1 MIAVANRRR
10 LRGFTLIEVLVALAI
25 LSAAALVLATA
36 FANVI
41 RDYDAVFHRKD
52 HAGDLQMIR
61 AAVCATSDL
70 ATAEEWNDIVLPDN
84 RKGRWRVSVTPG
96 EIADLFAV
104 DCQIEITG
112 GVSEDNFSTTDHM
125 MLLRPT
131 WSQPADRETLRA
143 ASRDK
148 LAQRQ
153 WN

>member
-1 MIAVANRRR
+1 MIVRAPQSRI
-10 LRGFTLIEVLVALAI
+10 RGFTLIEVLVALAI

-41 RDYDAVFHRKD
+41 RDYDAVFHHKD
-52 HAGDLQMIR
+52 RAGDLQMIR

-70 ATAEEWNDIVLPDN
+70 PTAEEWNDIVLPDN
-84 RKGRWRVSVTPG
+84 RKGRWRVAVTPG
-96 EIADLFAV
+96 QVADLFAV
-104 DCQIEITG
+104 DCQIEVTG
-112 GVSEDNFSTTDHM
+112 AANEDNFQTTDHM
-125 MLLRPT
+125 MLVRPT

>member
-1 MIAVANRRR
+1 MKKHRVRSA
-10 LRGFTLIEVLVALAI
+10 FTLIEVLVALAI
-25 LSAAALVLATA
+25 LSASALVLAMA
-36 FANVI
+36 YSNVI
-41 RDYDAVFHRKD
+41 RDYAAVFNRKD

-61 AAVCATSDL
+61 GAVE
-70 ATAEEWNDIVLPDN
+70 ATADLTTAQDWNDIVLPDN

-96 EIADLFAV
+96 QIADLFAV

-112 GVSEDNFSTTDHM
+112 GPGEDNFNVTDHM